1 MTSENGSAPVQIE
14 SNQYIDMTQ
23 NARLLGLD
31 ADFNI
36 YVTHYVWETYI
47 VWSAEDD
54 QFFKIHQ
61 TQHERQNQILKD
73 AINLLSAVKEKIP
86 AKELFFNRYILVRKI
101 RITELELTLFK
112 LNSVRN
118 EQDEI
123 CLIIDAV
130 KIT

>member
-1 MTSENGSAPVQIE
+1 MTFENGSASVQIE

-23 NARLLGLD
+23 NAQLLGFD

-36 YVTHYVWETYI
+36 YVTNFVWETYI
-47 VWSAEDD
+47 VWSADD
-54 QFFKIHQ
+54 DLFFNIHQ

-73 AINLLSAVKEKIP
+73 AINLLSSSKEIMP
-86 AKELFFNRYILVRKI
+86 EKELFFSRYILIRKI
-101 RITELELTLFK
+101 QITELELALFK
-112 LNSVRN
+112 LNSALN
-118 EQDEI
+118 EHDEI

>member
-23 NARLLGLD
+23 NARLLGFD

-36 YVTHYVWETYI
+36 YVTHFVWETYI

-73 AINLLSAVKEKIP
+73 AINLLSSNKEIIP
-86 AKELFFNRYILVRKI
+86 ETELFFNRYILIRKI
-101 RITELELTLFK
+101 QITELELALFK
-112 LNSVRN
+112 LNSARN

>member
-1 MTSENGSAPVQIE
+1 MTSENRSAVVQIE
-14 SNQYIDMTQ
+14 SIQYIDMTQ
-23 NARLLGLD
+23 NARLLGFD

-36 YVTHYVWETYI
+36 YVTHFVWETYI

-54 QFFKIHQ
+54 QFFNVHQ

-73 AINLLSAVKEKIP
+73 AINLLSSGKEKIP
-86 AKELFFNRYILVRKI
+86 EKELFFNRYILVRKI

-112 LNSVRN
+112 INSARN

>member
-1 MTSENGSAPVQIE
+1 MCV
-14 SNQYIDMTQ
+14 
-23 NARLLGLD
+23 RLSIATL
-31 ADFNI
+31 
-36 YVTHYVWETYI
+36 TYI

-54 QFFKIHQ
+54 QFFNVHQ

-73 AINLLSAVKEKIP
+73 VINLLSAGKEKIP
-86 AKELFFNRYILVRKI
+86 EKELFFNRYILVRKI

-112 LNSVRN
+112 LISARN

>member
-31 ADFNI
+31 ADVNI
-36 YVTHYVWETYI
+36 YVTHFVWETYI

-54 QFFKIHQ
+54 QFFNVHQ

-73 AINLLSAVKEKIP
+73 AINLLSSGKEKIP
-86 AKELFFNRYILVRKI
+86 EKELFFNRYILVRKI

-112 LNSVRN
+112 LNSARN